1 MTLKTHKLRD
11 AISLALVAGVA
22 SVAATGAAFAQESQ
36 EGSQATTLDRIEV
49 TGSRIK
55 RAEIEGALP
64 VTVIDRT
71 QLEASGDVSVA
82 DFLRDTNFNSFGSYQ
97 SSSGSSWGGFTGIS
111 LRGLGEGRT
120 LILVDGR
127 RAATSPMH
135 GSAQDLNSIPMAA
148 VERIEILSDGAS
160 AVYGS
165 DALGGVVNII
175 TRKDFE
181 GVEMTYGLGF
191 PDKAGGDTEE
201 MSVIIGTSG
210 DRGRILAG
218 ASRANRDVI
227 FTRDRDFWAE
237 SNMGSTFSNNLF
249 VPGIGLD
256 DDGNFDD
263 FYFTTGAKNRLTD
276 PKYGLSNTALP
287 GTGCTAE
294 NFYVS
299 GGLCQFNHGQTS
311 AKMTGIT
318 TKSAFFRGDY
328 QVSDDW
334 LAYFNATVTKMD
346 SFGRYAPVPSSP
358 WPGYGAIEIK
368 ADSPNHP
375 GNPDGFYTG
384 DHTPYQIYD
393 ENVVDADG
401 NPVMLPFFL
410 THRFASAGNR
420 DGRVE
425 NTVSDYTLGFE
436 GRVGEV
442 DIDFGARYAESRAF
456 DMGQNYVVAGLA
468 QAAIDSGAYNL
479 YTPYDND
486 PDVIKGFSATI
497 LRDLKTSTKELF
509 ASAGFDLFDLAGG
522 TAAMVVGTEYREE
535 FYQDNYDPLSEAG
548 QIVGSA
554 GNSASGDREIYSG
567 YFEVLLPFFDG
578 FEVDI
583 AGRYDDYSDYGSDF
597 APKIS
602 ARWHPIDSL
611 TIRGSYGEGF
621 KAPSLDLLS
630 AKPSFSA
637 SYVTHEPTCLA
648 QGLKASCETQI
659 NEWRIAN
666 PNLQSEQSEQFGLGV
681 VWDTTDW
688 LNMSLDYYNIEITNQ
703 IAFIGTGTINNC
715 LEGTGTLCPG
725 GLQTFPQGTGFPDA
739 SLGLGIIY
747 GPSGEIIS
755 SQAGYTNIG
764 MIETQGYDFS
774 ARTRFDFGEWGRL
787 NQSLTATYVS
797 EYSTNGGASISGRPG
812 YPRIRAGLANVWNVG
827 DFAVTWNVNYVHG
840 TQSQAFRQYRAGLND
855 YGLSHHLPSWTTH
868 DIQVKYDTPWNG
880 SIALGVRNA
889 FDREAV
895 IDPYYSD
902 FDSYIYNTWGRTP
915 YFRYT
920 QRF

>member
-22 SVAATGAAFAQESQ
+22 SVAGTGVAFAQESQ

-71 QLEASGDVSVA
+71 ELEASGDVSVA

-97 SSSGSSWGGFTGIS
+97 SGSGSSWGGFTGIS

-127 RAATSPMH
+127 RAPNSPMH

-181 GVEMTYGLGF
+181 GMELTYGIGR
-191 PDKAGGDTEE
+191 PDAPGGDTEE
-201 MSVIIGTSG
+201 MSVMIGTSG

-218 ASRANRDVI
+218 ASRSERDVI

-237 SNMGSTFSNNLF
+237 TGRTTIYSNNLF
-249 VPGIGLD
+249 TRVSTASDAYVAHP
-256 DDGNFDD
+256 
-263 FYFTTGAKNRLTD
+263 T
-276 PKYGLSNTALP
+276 YGSALP
-287 GTGCTAE
+287 GTGCTADL
-294 NFYVS
+294 FYTS
-299 GGLCQFNHGQTS
+299 GSGSTTRCQFDHGQTS

-318 TKSAFFRGDY
+318 NKAAFFRGDY
-328 QVSDDW
+328 QISDDW
-334 LAYFNATVTKMD
+334 LAYFNATVSKTD

-358 WPGYGAIEIK
+358 WPGGMIRLA
-368 ADSPNHP
+368 AGTPNHP
-375 GNPDGFYTG
+375 GTIGGNNPDAA
-384 DHTPYQIYD
+384 DPYYQSLAGQDLY
-393 ENVVDADG
+393 
-401 NPVMLPFFL
+401 L

-420 DGRVE
+420 DGNVE

-436 GRVGEV
+436 GRMGEV

-456 DMGQNYVVAGLA
+456 DIGQNYVVGGLA
-468 QAAIDSGAYNL
+468 QAAITDGSYNI

-486 PDVIKGFSATI
+486 EDVVRGFTATI
-497 LRDLKTSTKELF
+497 LRDLKTSNKELF
-509 ASAGFDLFDLAGG
+509 ASAGFDLWDMAGG
-522 TAAMVVGTEYREE
+522 TAAMVVGAEYREE

-602 ARWHPIDSL
+602 ARWHPL
-611 TIRGSYGEGF
+611 ENWTFRASYGEGF
-621 KAPSLDLLS
+621 RAPSLDLLS

-637 SYVTHEPTCLA
+637 TEITHPQTCIVMTGDPA
-648 QGLKASCETQI
+648 CSVQI
-659 NEWRIAN
+659 NDWRVAN
-666 PNLQSEQSEQFGLGV
+666 PNLGSEQSEQFGLGV
-681 VWDTTDW
+681 VWDATDW
-688 LNMSLDYYNIEITNQ
+688 LNMSLDYYNIEITDQ
-703 IAFIGTGTINNC
+703 IAFIGPGTLINC
-715 LEGTGTLCPG
+715 LEGTGTLCPTG
-725 GLQTFPQGTGFPDA
+725 ISVLPDGTTLPAPQ
-739 SLGLGIIY
+739 LGLGVIL
-747 GPSGEIIS
+747 GPQGEVVAAQS
-755 SQAGYTNIG
+755 GYTNIG
-764 MIETQGYDFS
+764 MIETQGYDFT

-787 NQSLTATYVS
+787 NQNFTASYVS
-797 EYSTNGGASISGRPG
+797 EYSSNGGASISGRPG
-812 YPRIRAGLANVWNVG
+812 YPRIRAGLANVWTVG
-827 DFAVTWNVNYVHG
+827 DFDVTWNINYVHG
-840 TQSQAFRQYRAGLND
+840 TQSQAYRAMLGTAQTD
-855 YGLSHHLPSWTTH
+855 YGLPHRLPSWTTH

-880 SIALGVRNA
+880 SVALGVRNA
-889 FDREAV
+889 FDRGAV
-895 IDPYYSD
+895 IDPYYGD
-902 FDSYIYNTWGRTP
+902 FDDYIYNTWGRTP